1 MSSKK
6 RIDKE
11 KTLDKYEARI
21 QQLLKETMEPAD
33 RDALDGSY
41 LSTYECYSTYTKDFN
56 NNNRQ
61 CNSAVVLMRV
71 LRSMGINVLGVTSER
86 THNGEYVAE
95 GRKDMKNVVYVGK
108 HMYFTNKLSHKWR
121 ILPEDRVFLP

>member
-1 MSSKK
+1 
-6 RIDKE
+6 
-11 KTLDKYEARI
+11 
-21 QQLLKETMEPAD
+21 MEPAD